1 MGRYSIDDEEKELKN
16 GGTNNGSGT
25 PPKSLPKQQKVNTPP
40 SGDNEAKDDDS
51 AESDTVLTVLR
62 KIPKNKEPTCDT
74 FMTFLDP
81 DMLDTFLECAK
92 TIKRDYGRPP
102 SCLRVPVRQGQA
114 RILSPVIT

>member
-40 SGDNEAKDDDS
+40 GDNEAKDDDS
-51 AESDTVLTVLR
+51 AESDTVLR

-102 SCLRVPVRQGQA
+102 SCPRVTVRQGQA